1 MSVEVAG
8 LRFPNPIGLAAGFD
22 KNAESVKG
30 ALKAGFGFVEVGTV
44 TPRPQDGNPRPRM
57 FRLPEHG
64 AVINRLGFNNAG
76 MEAAAKRLAKRN
88 PDAGIVGGNIG
99 KNKTTEDPL
108 ADYGLALDA
117 IYPHVD
123 YITANISSPNT
134 PGLRDMQR
142 GDVLMGLVKHL
153 HDGRTRLA
161 QQGHG
166 HKPIFIKIAPDNSAE
181 ELEVIAG
188 VALDTKLDGLI
199 VGNTTIAREAVAGHR
214 YAEEAGGLSGAPLMH
229 HSTEVL
235 AQMHR
240 LSKGN
245 VPLIGVGGIRTA
257 DDVKAKLDAG
267 ASLVQLYT
275 GLIYEG
281 LGFVKHALKELRA
294 DF

>member
-1 MSVEVAG
+1 MA
-8 LRFPNPIGLAAGFD
+8 P
-22 KNAESVKG
+22 
-30 ALKAGFGFVEVGTV
+30 
-44 TPRPQDGNPRPRM
+44 
-57 FRLPEHG
+57 
-64 AVINRLGFNNAG
+64 VINRLGFNNEG
-76 MEAAAKRLAKRN
+76 MEAAAERLAKRN

-99 KNKTTEDPL
+99 KNKTTEEAL
-108 ADYGLALDA
+108 ADYALALDA

-153 HDGRTRLA
+153 HDGRERLA
-161 QQGHG
+161 QKGHG

-188 VALDTKLDGLI
+188 VALDTQLDGLI
-199 VGNTTIAREAVAGHR
+199 VGNTTISREAVAGHR
-214 YAEEAGGLSGAPLMH
+214 HAEEAGGLSGAPLMQ

-235 AQMHR
+235 VHVHKLTQ
-240 LSKGN
+240 GN